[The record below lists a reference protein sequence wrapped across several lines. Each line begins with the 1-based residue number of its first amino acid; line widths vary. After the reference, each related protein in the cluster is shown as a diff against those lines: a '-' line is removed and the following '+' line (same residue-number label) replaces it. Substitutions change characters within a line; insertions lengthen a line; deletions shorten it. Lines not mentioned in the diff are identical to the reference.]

1 MLMRLSMPNRRS
13 QLPPLDYLV
22 AFEAAAML
30 GGFTAA
36 AEHLNLSQAAISRKI
51 RLLEDNLGEQLFT
64 RGHRS
69 VQLTPSGRTYLRSV
83 RKALDEITA
92 ASIAIRQGDLRAHV
106 TIAATQSVATLW
118 LVPRLPELRHDLP
131 GLDINLLSSDEDEA
145 CLAGDFDLVILRGEG
160 RWTGYQAKLLLDEE
174 IFPVCSPGYARDMGL
189 KQLSDLDHCTLIE
202 VASHH
207 TEWMNWP
214 TWLAEFGKVKNV
226 GAKQLTFNTY
236 ALAVQAACDGIG
248 VALGWRHL
256 VDGRLEAG
264 TLVRPIEPSMRTD
277 SGYYMLTGRGD
288 ARPEEV
294 EALRQ
299 WLLASVNNPTTSP
312 TMP

>member
-1 MLMRLSMPNRRS
+1 MLMRRPMPSRRS

-22 AFEAAAML
+22 AFEAAALL

-51 RLLEDNLGEQLFT
+51 RLLEENLGQQLFT
-64 RGHRS
+64 RGHPS

-83 RKALDEITA
+83 RKALDEIAA
-92 ASIAIRQGDLRAHV
+92 ASVAIRQGDLRAHV

-118 LVPRLPELRHDLP
+118 LLPRLPDLRRDLP

-160 RWTGYQAKLLLDEE
+160 RWSGYETELLLDEE
-174 IFPVCSPGYARDMGL
+174 VFPICSPGYAEQIGL
-189 KQLSDLDHCTLIE
+189 KQLPDLDRCTLIE

-207 TEWMNWP
+207 TEWMNWRA
-214 TWLAEFGKVKNV
+214 WLAEFGEVKNV

-236 ALAVQAACDGIG
+236 ALAVQAACDGLG

-256 VDGRLEAG
+256 VDAHLETGA
-264 TLVRPIEPSMRTD
+264 LVRPMARSVRTG
-277 SGYYMLTGRGD
+277 SGYYMLSGRGH
-288 ARPEEV
+288 ARLEMVEV
-294 EALRQ
+294 LRD
-299 WLLASVNNPTTSP
+299 WLLASVSASP
-312 TMP
+312 AMS